1 MATINSSRGTEQLL
15 RTDLIVTL
23 TPTGCGSDIGDSDV
37 IAVVKS
43 EDLYGAQ
50 VS

>member
-1 MATINSSRGTEQLL
+1 MATINRPRGTEQVL

-23 TPTGCGSDIGDSDV
+23 TPTGCGSDIGDNDV
-37 IAVVKS
+37 IAVVKR